1 MAVSTGG
8 CLPLGPGEGVGL
20 WVQGGVGLWVWAVS
34 ASGSRGVS
42 ASGSGQCLSLGPGTC
57 LPYPHDTH
65 TPWTPL
71 WTHKP
76 LDTPQDTH
84 TPGHTHPFHNTSS
97 FHITPDCEQNDW
109 QTGVK
114 TLPSSKLRLR
124 VVIMLMLAQ
133 KDFRTVKKL
142 PPVGLDL
149 MITDQ
154 ESSTYPTE
162 LTWHECIFRSIFES
176 AYQWTE
182 NYKKIV
188 LETRWLWYSPS
199 YVGIFP
205 LFVQF
210 IELDEEFWTT
220 WLRPF
225 LMYWESVNTLGA
237 ANDNRCC
244 NWCTERVQDPFFL
257 WRHWLCVKNVDD
269 VVDVDAPC
277 DGQWSFIYIPLLNLV
292 SGGSRGRPPPHPTA
306 QKFLNFISDPV
317 ECIIHEI
324 LFAFVFL
331 GWGWDFV
338 KLHCWLPYPTQTQ
351 HLLKV
356 YSQKQQQSFRQ

>member
-1 MAVSTGG
+1 MRTDHLNGRLYRGVFASGSGGG
-8 CLPLGPGEGVGL
+8 CWPLGPGGCWPLGLGSVCL
-20 WVQGGVGLWVWAVS
+20 WVQGHVYHTRWTHTHPGHP
-34 ASGSRGVS
+34 SGHTNP
-42 ASGSGQCLSLGPGTC
+42 L
-57 LPYPHDTH
+57 DTQ
-65 TPWTPL
+65 TPWT
-71 WTHKP
+71 H
-76 LDTPQDTH
+76 PQDTH
-84 TPGHTHPFHNTSS
+84 TPGHTNPFHNTSP

-292 SGGSRGRPPPHPTA
+292 SGGSRGRPPHPTA